1 MRAFK
6 EQRPPQVG
14 PAASKKSIRAGETAN
29 PADYQP
35 GDFILVSTDG
45 WYARLIRFGQ
55 SLRFFGP
62 DRKYVRWNH
71 AAVVVSP
78 DGEIVEALPHGVV
91 LSHLAKYTAKEYII
105 IRIDALVRA
114 ADREEVVAFARWC
127 IRERFGW
134 LTIVSI
140 ALTILTGSKFVFG
153 LDGQSICSGLV
164 ARSLERTTAIFQQSS
179 SHIAPA
185 DLAKTFDVPPPG

>member
-6 EQRPPQVG
+6 ELRPPQVG
-14 PAASKKSIRAGETAN
+14 SAVSKKCFRAGETAN

-78 DGEIVEALPHGVV
+78 DGDIVEALPRGVL
-91 LSHLAKYTAKEYII
+91 LSHLAKYTAKEYAIV
-105 IRIDALVRA
+105 RIDALVRA

-127 IRERFGW
+127 IHERYGW

-140 ALTILTGSKFVFG
+140 VLSILTGSKFVFG
-153 LDGQSICSGLV
+153 VDGQSICSGLV

-185 DLAKTFDVPPPG
+185 DLAKTFDVPPPE

>member
-6 EQRPPQVG
+6 EGRSPQVG
-14 PAASKKSIRAGETAN
+14 PTASKKFRAGQTAN
-29 PADYQP
+29 PGDYQP

-45 WYARLIRFGQ
+45 WSARLIRFGQ

-71 AAVVVSP
+71 AAVIVSR
-78 DGEIVEALPHGVV
+78 DGDIVEAMPRGVM
-91 LSHLAKYTAKEYII
+91 LAHLAKYMPKEYAIVN
-105 IRIDALVRA
+105 IDALVRA
-114 ADREEVVAFARWC
+114 ADREEVVAFVRWC
-127 IRERFGW
+127 IHERYGW

-153 LDGQSICSGLV
+153 VAGQSICSGLV

-185 DLAKTFDVPPPG
+185 DLAKTFDVPPPE

>member
-6 EQRPPQVG
+6 EERPPQVG
-14 PAASKKSIRAGETAN
+14 PAPSQKRFHVGETAN
-29 PADYQP
+29 PADFQP

-45 WYARLIRFGQ
+45 WSARLIRFGQ
-55 SLRFFGP
+55 TLRFYGP

-71 AAVVVSP
+71 AAIIVST
-78 DGEIVEALPHGVV
+78 DGDIVEAMPHGVV
-91 LSHLAKYTAKEYII
+91 LAHLAKYTPKEYAIV
-105 IRIDALVRA
+105 RIDALVRG

-127 IRERFGW
+127 VRERYGW
-134 LTIVSI
+134 LTIISI

-153 LDGQSICSGLV
+153 VDGQSICSGLV

-185 DLAKTFDVPPPG
+185 DLAKTFDVPAPR